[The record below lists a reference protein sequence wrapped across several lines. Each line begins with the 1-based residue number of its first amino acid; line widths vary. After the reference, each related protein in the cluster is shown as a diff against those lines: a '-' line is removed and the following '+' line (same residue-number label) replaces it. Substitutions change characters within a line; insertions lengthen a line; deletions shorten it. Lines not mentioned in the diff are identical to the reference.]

1 MTYDEHSLAADRL
14 VDWGMALLSAV
25 QLHIALALL
34 WALVTLS
41 PAEGLIVL
49 SPTLPAMLANQ
60 VLMRRARW
68 HVRRM
73 RGHVDGL
80 KVRR

>member
-1 MTYDEHSLAADRL
+1 MTYDKHSLAAARL
-14 VDWGMALLSAV
+14 VDWGMALMQAV
-25 QLHIALALL
+25 QLHIGLALL
-34 WALVTLS
+34 WALVTLN

-49 SPTLPAMLANQ
+49 SPTLPAMIVNQ
-60 VLMRRARW
+60 LLIWRARW